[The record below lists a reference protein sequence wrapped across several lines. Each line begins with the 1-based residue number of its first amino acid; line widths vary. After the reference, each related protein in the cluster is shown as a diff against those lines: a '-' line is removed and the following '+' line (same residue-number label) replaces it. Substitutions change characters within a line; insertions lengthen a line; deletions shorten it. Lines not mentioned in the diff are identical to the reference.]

1 MVSFNKWR
9 ITAFAAAVALAF
21 AGCSESEGDELNAGP
36 GTEPE
41 PEAPEVVLP
50 SGSNWAL
57 LGDDANTGVTTTLR
71 SALYTIES
79 DGTYTFY
86 FSEDAGLTTDTEML
100 ASPTLLTVS
109 GVAEPTGLQDS
120 AAVEFQ
126 SASGTVSS
134 ADYAAQSIDIN
145 LFYNSKV
152 KLFLELT
159 DDSAEAFRASFDGE
173 CLESGFPAL
182 GDNAIAVGK
191 EQPVQIGSV
200 VEFRNPAEDVWTYYL
215 YEAEGVTEADP
226 DSALFTLTMPKALVE
241 GAVEYEEGMAPEF
254 EQDFDKGLAEGIELT
269 FEALP
274 TDYAHHAHG
283 TLYAGVVDDP
293 TGVPT
298 RTLAMTYTND
308 DDDTVIRLAYTGE
321 VTVAYDAA
329 NTASRTIGYED
340 EARESSFEGDTPE
353 LYLYSYTDGTTP
365 YIIYST
371 IKAETLA
378 ELNGSEA
385 EGYNYTVLVQ
395 LPRNEEG
402 TYTTAT
408 PGFAMTAFDY
418 NMEAMTPAAGNDNW
432 FDSYDN
438 DENITSIRPWTDAD
452 KAYLSNKTLT
462 LKSDDAEFTYAPSG
476 DKAYIVFN
484 GELTPAYSPTVR
496 PSFRRAEAFA
506 AEAFAPVVELSGEGN
521 PAEVL
526 SPAAGAA
533 GEDESYIQVF
543 DKDGNVISR
552 ETLIQAYVFK
562 DFRRYTNQYDVLR
575 TGAGAPFFGMQVF
588 FDSALTDEHSSG
600 AKTPNLMFACDE
612 RTGDELNAQI
622 SGATVRQF
630 NAVTGEEII
639 LDHDVTFST
648 NYVQSGYQW
657 ISDNDQLFQFAYGK
671 EIVYWGETDT
681 EDSKTS
687 NEKFSKSP
695 VYSPYATAS
704 SQNATTPSMAYGT
717 TTKGSMKISHD
728 EETDVWSVD
737 ITVLDRVP
745 RFSAW
750 SNPQW
755 TEEGTGI
762 TVEIHWRG
770 AFTK

>member
-120 AAVEFQ
+120 ATVEFQ

-159 DDSAEAFRASFDGE
+159 DDSAETFRASFDGE

-191 EQPVQIGSV
+191 QQPVQIGSV

-321 VTVAYDAA
+321 VTVAYDTA

-484 GELTPAYSPTVR
+484 GELTPAYSPMVR

-526 SPAAGAA
+526 APAAAA
-533 GEDESYIQVF
+533 GEDESYIQVS
-543 DKDGNVISR
+543 DKDGNVIFR
-552 ETLIQAYVFK
+552 ETLTQVFVLN
-562 DFRRYTNQYDVLR
+562 DYRRYTDNYSVLR
-575 TGAGAPFFGMQVF
+575 TKSGIPFFGMRVF
-588 FDSALTDEHSSG
+588 FDSASTNNDHATDG
-600 AKTPNLMFACDE
+600 TTPNLMFACDE
-612 RTGDELNAQI
+612 RTGDELDKQI
-622 SGATVRQF
+622 SGATVKQYTV
-630 NAVTGEEII
+630 VTGEEII
-639 LDHDVTFST
+639 LDHDVTYSD
-648 NYVQSGYQW
+648 NIVQSGYSYV
-657 ISDNDQLFQFAYGK
+657 SDNDQLFSFSY
-671 EIVYWGETDT
+671 
-681 EDSKTS
+681 SKTFTYWKES
-687 NEKFSKSP
+687 DTVDSVATSGRLGTTPIE
-695 VYSPYATAS
+695 SPYATAFS
-704 SQNATTPSMAYGT
+704 LTGSISNAGGT
-717 TTKGSMKISHD
+717 TTKGSIKVSHD
-728 EETDVWSVD
+728 EETDVWS
-737 ITVLDRVP
+737 LDFSILDNVKK
-745 RFSAW
+745 FSAYT
-750 SNPQW
+750 NPQW
-755 TEEGTGI
+755 KEEGTQM
-762 TVEIHWRG
+762 TVEIHWSG